1 MLVAAFAA
9 TACTSDDIIA
19 DEPANEVDELKTYTM
34 TVEASKGEEFATRAL
49 ALDGNMLNATWQAGE
64 EVTVYNETKSQE
76 LGGTLVAQSDGAST
90 TLEGTLTGDIAPGDE
105 LTLKFLSP
113 DYDGQ
118 DGTLEYI
125 AAHCDYAKASVIVAG
140 TDGGNVRATGTAT
153 FENQQA
159 IVKFKLKENK
169 YQDVLYT
176 KKFMVSDGTNF
187 YYVNSSSN
195 LYEFYV
201 ALPNISNKD
210 IILYADDGYDKYGYH
225 KSGVT
230 FENGKYYEI
239 TVKMKVGKRGLDMNL
254 GDIVYSGDVLFGDYG
269 RFNNILIDNGAVV
282 ILDGVEFESRSQDY
296 GGLHCLGDA
305 TIILKGNNK
314 GEGYWYP
321 AIFVPEGHKL
331 TIMGDGSLEAIG
343 KSFGAGI
350 GGGYEINCGN
360 IIIKGGTITATG
372 DDMVAGIGGGYQ
384 ATCGNITIEGGTVT
398 ANGGER
404 AAGIGGGYEGTCG
417 NITIEGGTITA
428 TGGKWAAGIG
438 SGNLGSCGDITITT
452 GVTSVTA
459 TKGEEATNS
468 IGYGEDGSCGTVN
481 IGDGY
486 IIGSIPNST
495 YNYDP
500 TAPRRTI
507 VEWTG
512 ETLFIMARTVDGSV
526 VYNKNEN
533 IGGSGI
539 DVTWSGGGENG
550 DGWYLNDIIIT
561 TTGQRLTF
569 TNNRDDK
576 KIAVIDIDTDDDIDE
591 RIKWTSGWAANK
603 RKLLWIGEPSK
614 SVELYWTEGQKIVVD
629 DISKVRIT
637 LVGN

>member
-1 MLVAAFAA
+1 MKPTKYIYLAAMLVAAFAA
-9 TACTSDDIIA
+9 TACSSDDIIA
-19 DEPANEVDELKTYTM
+19 DEPANDVDELKTYTM

-49 ALDGNMLNATWQAGE
+49 ALDGNMLNATWKAGE
-64 EVTVYNETKSQE
+64 EVTVYNVTKSQE
-76 LGGTLVAQSDGAST
+76 LGGKLVAQSDGAST
-90 TLEGTLTGDIAPGDE
+90 TLEGTLTGDIEQGDE
-105 LTLKFLSP
+105 LTLNFLSP

-118 DGTLEYI
+118 KGTLEYI

-140 TDGGNVRATGTAT
+140 IESGEVKTTGIAT

-159 IVKFKLKENK
+159 IVKFKMKDNINQWEVYSKQL
-169 YQDVLYT
+169 
-176 KKFMVSDGTNF
+176 MVYDGTKIYN
-187 YYVNSSSN
+187 VTSSSWME
-195 LYEFYV
+195 EFYV

-239 TVKMKVGKRGLDMNL
+239 TVKMKVGKRGLDMNP
-254 GDIVYSGDVLFGDYG
+254 GDIVYSGDVLNGDYG

-282 ILDGVEFESRSQDY
+282 ILDGVEFENTSQDY

-350 GGGYEINCGN
+350 GGGYKINCGN

-372 DDMVAGIGGGYQ
+372 DDMVAGIGSGNK
-384 ATCGNITIEGGTVT
+384 ATCGNITIEGGSV
-398 ANGGER
+398 
-404 AAGIGGGYEGTCG
+404 
-417 NITIEGGTITA
+417 TA
-428 TGGKWAAGIG
+428 TGGIRAAGIG
-438 SGNLGSCGDITITT
+438 SGYGGSCGDITITT

-459 TKGEEATNS
+459 TKGEDAPNS
-468 IGYGEDGSCGTVN
+468 IGYGDGGSCGTVN
-481 IGDGY
+481 IGEGY

-500 TAPRRTI
+500 TAHRRTI

-512 ETLFIMARTVDGSV
+512 ETLLIWAMTDAGSV
-526 VYNKNEN
+526 LYNKNEN

-539 DVTWSGGGENG
+539 DVTWSGGGEDF
-550 DGWYLNDIIIT
+550 DGWYLNDIRIK

-576 KIAVIDIDTDDDIDE
+576 KIAVIDIDTDKDINNL
-591 RIKWTSGWAANK
+591 IKWTSGWAANK
-603 RKLLWIGEPSK
+603 RKLLWIGETSK
-614 SVELYWTEGQKIVVD
+614 SVDLYWTEGDWIEVD
-629 DISKVRIT
+629 NISKVRIT
-637 LVGN
+637 LVDN